1 MENDTD
7 TFVRT
12 LDWNLLRTF
21 TVVVDEASVTAASHK
36 LCVSQPA
43 VTNALKRL
51 EAHSGCRL
59 IERGQGVFEMTTA
72 GRRLY
77 KAALEIRRIVSRL
90 PSDLSSSDGEL
101 EGTVALTV
109 GSHIHSAALLR
120 TLQKF
125 RARHPR
131 VSLAVDLLESREII
145 NQALDR
151 RIGIGI
157 CTAASAP
164 EGLSATCI
172 STERIGFY
180 CGRGHRLYGRDDLSV
195 ADLKD
200 EAFVVFDNEK
210 LKEGLHHVAVFK
222 EQHGLQGRIAAISS
236 SHEEIRRLIVA
247 GVGIGSLSKDVVDA
261 YVKPELLWQ
270 LPPYEGLPVVYNY
283 LVVHPGARLSL
294 AEQAF
299 AASLTEEAGRTETPE
314 PADVTG

>member
-1 MENDTD
+1 MEMDTD
-7 TFVRT
+7 AFLRS

-21 TVVVDEASVTAASHK
+21 AVVVDEASVTAAAHRLS
-36 LCVSQPA
+36 VSQPA

-51 EAHSGCRL
+51 EAHSGRRL
-59 IERGQGVFEMTTA
+59 IERGQGVFEVTGA

-77 KAALEIRRIVSRL
+77 EAAHEVRAIVSRL

-109 GSHIHSAALLR
+109 GSHIHSAALMR
-120 TLQKF
+120 TLQSF
-125 RARHPR
+125 RNAHPK
-131 VSLAVDLLESREII
+131 VTLGVELLESREII
-145 NQALDR
+145 AQVRDR

-164 EGLSATCI
+164 DDLSSTLI

-180 CGRGHRLYGRDDLSV
+180 CGRGHRLYGRDDLGIS
-195 ADLKD
+195 DLKD

-210 LKEGLHHVAVFK
+210 LQEGLHHVAVFK
-222 EQHGLQGRIAAISS
+222 EQQGLQGRIAAVSS

-247 GVGIGSLSKDVVDA
+247 GIGIGSLSKDVVDA

-270 LPPYEGLPVVYNY
+270 LPPYEGLPLVYNY
-283 LVVHPGARLSL
+283 LIVHPAARLSL
-294 AEQAF
+294 AEHAF
-299 AASLTEEAGRTETPE
+299 TRCLAAEAAAIDGGAVSSGR
-314 PADVTG
+314 